1 MIPYNFYIYMIL
13 FCVISAIVHFI
24 IKDVLKKCALPHY
37 LLATQI
43 VLSIIFIVWYL
54 FFTKYSFSDCI
65 QQFKTNKTLLFQI
78 IGIAFLIFFIVLLG
92 DTVLQRES
100 VLRHSLWR
108 QIGQITTITFLTYL
122 LVKREL
128 TLAKLFGIVIIL
140 GGLYIVETS

>member
-13 FCVISAIVHFI
+13 FCVIGAIVHFA
-24 IKDVLKKCALPHY
+24 IKDVLNKCALPHY
-37 LLATQI
+37 LLTTQI
-43 VLSIIFIVWYL
+43 VLTILFIVWYL